1 MSTSYK
7 KRLTVAEIRYKNEFN
22 RKNKLNLSNDEFAS
36 LLAQQ
41 SQDEIN
47 NSNIG
52 TEDTTNELS
61 TNVDTGNP
69 NNLNGFQNAVN
80 RLDNTGEEI
89 SYNLH
94 NGVYD
99 FVEHII
105 DLGAGLVGTV
115 AGWAGNK
122 DVEQGAEDFIKYD
135 WSKAA
140 AKIDLNVE
148 YLAINAMSGENIFS
162 GDYWDLTGDSI
173 EEYEKNLYNTSLLA
187 YSPDWLHNGVNELAQ
202 TVGNMIPSIALGIAT
217 GGTSTAG
224 QIATKLGT
232 TVDAVSKAVSV
243 GSMSLSAAGQGTEE
257 ALQDGADSLGK
268 ATAYGAAS
276 GAVEGLTEYLG
287 GWLAKGAGAAIS
299 KVSGGKVTADLLSK
313 AMPNSVSG
321 WFTQNLSKNFW
332 AGQAKSFV
340 EEGLEEVESDLLNP
354 LIKSIYNGKS
364 VSENYS
370 NKDNISVESLTH
382 SFLMG
387 GISTLVLGG
396 TDVADYARYGKNV
409 YQTRVSMQD
418 NIDAFNDVAKMF
430 DKETLYQKD
439 AEGNVIIDEDNAP
452 VMTKEG
458 AAAMA
463 KFTETKSE
471 YDKSLDKLTQ
481 KEKANFLKRVTGTDV
496 NSMIEVS
503 KKSTESAIAD
513 IDNKIA
519 EVQSIQDSEGFT
531 KENQERYFDLLR
543 DRQNYTN
550 KLNEI
555 TTDAE
560 TYKSSFIKDTI
571 SEITKDYDIN
581 NISKKAVDDIAKQVK
596 EAGFDVNIREAKDVK
611 EFNSYFNNSN
621 AATAQNSSDY
631 DILGAALYDPNTNT
645 ILVNPD
651 VKYNRTKT
659 IAHELTHTIQ
669 SNKGSWQYIFDSFN
683 STKNKTLS
691 KTWKEIVKE
700 NTDYYGKDTK
710 NINNE
715 SVAEMVEK
723 IIDNPK
729 KFKSLLSYTQKS
741 KIGKALADLFNR
753 NKENKAIKQA
763 YSEFLNADKTNENQN
778 NVEAKD
784 TKKKKTNNSEIFK
797 DSDIVDVKK
806 LDSAINYVKNFI
818 GKSSSANDIGKFKE
832 SLTTIIDSFYKF
844 SKGLK
849 NKTLEKND
857 ILKPFYNAA
866 NDFIADEKHIR
877 WALDYHNADEKT
889 QNIYKSLMASS
900 KVFRKAYEG
909 KTEETK
915 TNTNTTKTKVV
926 ANAASITQ
934 AKTEITKLLAKTRRI
949 VSNEN
954 VFTPA
959 SFIKLIKATNG
970 ALTTIQSEIE
980 SRGVDVVNKELK
992 NKGVL
997 QNIADLVSED
1007 FINNVNDFTSEEPAL
1022 DAEKNKTFERV
1033 VKKANDVIYEL
1044 TYKAKETVS
1053 KTEESSKSTKP
1064 NDDVMNKA
1072 ITKLTGKDASSM
1084 SNDEKIKLLND
1095 IKDNALKMKED
1106 NAKALEKAKEEEK
1119 ASKEKSKVISKDEK
1133 AAQEISNAEVYK
1145 KAVDSISKET
1155 VSSKVDTFIK
1165 NADDILSKYSDS
1177 SIFNGVLSLDDKDYL
1192 SVEVQDISDYID
1204 ELSQNN
1210 AKIIA
1215 TIQKGTHLFT
1225 LQEVKNL
1232 SQAAFNNGKAISKLV
1247 DKMGQ
1252 ISSYLYGIDT
1262 AKLNKANQLGKKLE
1276 ESQKFTNNFSEDEW
1290 SELSIKIND
1299 FYQDVYTS
1307 FKATN
1312 VTLASL
1318 KLSNG
1323 TLKYKINNTFYSANN
1338 NKKVIENTAI
1348 VSEALNKK
1356 LSQFNGKSKSN
1367 RAFKQLNGSL
1377 ANSGTYGNYKVLGIS
1392 SSQASEAVQF
1402 YKSLYATNDTAFASM
1417 KPEFFT
1423 NKAIKGFIFT
1433 NKDTNNKT
1441 LFIFGNKYNDA
1452 KNGARNGVH
1461 IYGIISSSN
1470 DEITPALNTFTNYFI
1485 HREGYQYITLQDAW
1499 IGDRNNSVAIANAG
1513 FNAVAQYNT
1522 YNPKTKTYDSRYV
1535 TKEKSGKMK
1544 TLGRYMFYAFDTY
1557 NNRPQRDTI
1566 NLASV
1571 RKVDDWTSAQHYA
1584 QLAAVALTNLGP
1596 KVNNNLVDNNGEAVY
1611 NDFPLADNIVS
1622 PVSIESKQDNSFYAH
1637 NPVSL
1642 IEQSNVNMYK
1652 LSNPLYSA
1660 YDFNN
1665 GKFNKSDF
1673 LSTIDWITEGLK
1685 IKKGSYSKD
1694 GNIVLEGDFI
1704 RSPFSQ
1710 FGPEIKEVQ
1719 DFIDSKNEEIK
1730 KQPHKAKIKT
1740 DPTSSADTTLQLNNN
1755 KIRVGENPN
1764 TGVEIHGKSL
1774 EEISKIKNKFEYTKE
1789 ISKYLLNSPQATD
1802 FLMQL
1807 VDDKADLIRTLT
1819 DMGVRDTY
1827 NQRDAMVQRLRSI
1840 KTVAANFVE
1849 YGAGILVED
1858 TDKDGNKFKRN
1869 SYSDLDV
1876 RTCAA
1881 SIVKDYMQNI
1891 DLNKYVADNKLKVK
1905 KNTNRY
1911 IRKAVEDDLYATLYR
1926 YALDYSAVDKNNAPK
1941 IRLREMIE
1949 TQFIPENKDIENIES
1964 YIPNSMKLINS
1975 DDFNNLSQMKFY
1987 SVLDADIKYIKDS
2000 ETLTV
2005 AQKSELTKYLKS
2017 AKENYW
2023 SIKTVYGKILNVDG
2037 ILAKKDGQ
2045 LIKKYL
2051 PDFYN
2056 KVEASVGKLVTK
2068 QDVLAWLEEAENNP
2082 DNTAFIDAME
2092 KDNKGNYVNDVLQKE
2107 YAGIRSSILGS
2118 DSKQGFLQ
2126 EYSNQLLKTDI
2137 DRITE
2142 QFGKEKVT
2150 TFHKMLLEDNNSKLL
2165 YSVNNGLIATKDY
2178 NRMTMFNPHYVPT
2191 MREMITVEKSMGTSD
2206 LPNSLQ
2212 YANGSDLVIG
2222 DLFENMSFYSNKI
2235 IRNSVINQVMNDI
2248 FNEAKTK
2255 NVAGMNIS
2263 KIQTI
2268 DAEGK
2273 ITNFDVD
2280 KDYLRNV
2287 DVNTYINDVKKAENG
2302 EYEANV
2308 LLQAGLDN
2316 NLIRF
2321 VKINKDGS
2329 KVIYLAQMSDKTYN
2343 AFTTVPKYNN
2353 HILDNIP
2360 FISKILQKWNDLFK
2374 NLVTSWSPFFT
2385 VRNLSR
2391 DVFDALLT
2399 TENNPAEFLKNI
2411 ASSWKM
2417 IVANDPMWQLYV
2429 QSGGTSSGYIQNNT
2443 YGDMVKE
2450 ADILTN
2456 KTKTFFQKYSMAKLN
2471 FIVEQGTRFTEFRM
2485 SYEKY
2490 SKTDASH
2497 ALEYSLL
2504 DAANVTTNFSKGGS
2518 FAKALNRTLV
2528 PFLNAQI
2535 QGAAKLANFV
2545 MRPRDAKEWASL
2557 LLKLLILGVLPELIN
2572 ELMYGSNEDYQALSE
2587 YTKESYYL
2595 IPVGNGN
2602 FLKIPKGRIVGAF
2615 NSVTRNIINVVSGK
2629 SNIQEALNQVGETV
2643 STNLAPVDLGSGLR
2657 TIFSPIL
2664 DVNSNTTWYGQAID
2678 KQSDLNKR
2686 PSERYG
2692 TTTGTIAK
2700 TIGKMFNV
2708 SPNRVQYLLGQYTGI
2723 LGNVLLPLGSSE
2735 SANVGTQLLAVM
2747 KNGTSVSAISNF
2759 KYRGDFYD
2767 LRQEVLYNKNDGDTV
2782 ASLQY
2787 NYMTKALEE
2796 LNTLEDQIDST
2807 TDEASKY
2814 TLYLTLRQGYQTAI
2828 ENTKLLGSKLQ
2839 NIAINDTTD
2848 RFAMAEAYRQA
2859 FGSEYA
2865 LGYYS
2870 SSLKAKGDIISQF
2883 GVSYDTYYQTYF
2895 EIRSLDTKNER
2906 LRYINQLKGLSYF
2919 GKKLLY
2925 KACGGSLNDNEKR
2938 SLINYLKR
2946 QGLSETELST
2956 LGLASD

>member
-41 SQDEIN
+41 SQDEIT

-52 TEDTTNELS
+52 TEDTTHELS

-99 FVEHII
+99 FVEHLI

-140 AKIDLNVE
+140 AKLDLNVE
-148 YLAINAMSGENIFS
+148 YLAFNAMSGEDVFS

-202 TVGNMIPSIALGIAT
+202 TIGNMVPSIALGIAT
-217 GGTSTAG
+217 GGSSVGAD
-224 QIATKLGT
+224 IAAKLGT
-232 TVDAVSKAVSV
+232 TVAAVSKAASV
-243 GSMSLSAAGQGTEE
+243 GSMALSAAGGGTEE

-268 ATAYGAAS
+268 ATAYGLAS
-276 GAVEGLTEYLG
+276 GAIEGLTEYLG

-439 AEGNVIIDEDNAP
+439 AEGNVIVDEDNAP

-458 AAAMA
+458 VAAMT

-481 KEKANFLKRVTGTDV
+481 KEKANFLKQITGTDI
-496 NSMIEVS
+496 NSMIEVD
-503 KKSTESAIAD
+503 KKSMESNISL
-513 IDNKIA
+513 IDNQIA
-519 EVQSIQDSEGFT
+519 ELHAKQDSEGFSIET
-531 KENQERYFDLLR
+531 QNAILELYKY
-543 DRQNYTN
+543 RQNASN
-550 KLNEI
+550 QLNEAK
-555 TTDAE
+555 TNAE
-560 TYKSSFIKDTI
+560 IYKNNYIKDTI

-581 NISKKAVDDIAKQVK
+581 NLSKRAIDDIASRVK
-596 EAGFDVNIREAKDVK
+596 EAGFDVNIREAKSAE
-611 EFNSYFNNSN
+611 EFNSYFNKSN
-621 AATAQNSSDY
+621 ASTAQNSSDY
-631 DILGAALYDPNTNT
+631 DMLGAAIFDPNTNT
-645 ILVNPD
+645 IIVNPD

-669 SNKGSWQYIFDSFN
+669 SNKNSWRYIYNSFSKN
-683 STKNKTLS
+683 SNSLMS
-691 KTWKEIVKE
+691 KTWKDIVKGNE
-700 NTDYYGKDTK
+700 EFYGN
-710 NINNE
+710 NIREIKNE

-753 NKENKAIKQA
+753 NKEDKVIKRA
-763 YSEFLNADKTNENQN
+763 YSEFLNADKENKNQDYIEAKTTKNKKASNNTNEDSKKDIALIDNNESKKINLVEQN
-778 NVEAKD
+778 KIIDKLLNIFESSNSRISSGYNKIKADFVLKDFLEMENSRVFEKAKD
-784 TKKKKTNNSEIFK
+784 FLSSVDKTISEITKTTETINKKTFEIEYGQMSDENLALFK
-797 DSDIVDVKK
+797 KYSKAKQLATSLVKLENIYKATESYKTYIAKQQEISDKSKKNIELKDNKQNVDLKDNKEKSLLISTNEKVAQEESNKTYYDETMASVSSKK
-806 LDSAINYVKNFI
+806 FNKVIDNYKN
-818 GKSSSANDIGKFKE
+818 
-832 SLTTIIDSFYKF
+832 TIID
-844 SKGLK
+844 
-849 NKTLEKND
+849 
-857 ILKPFYNAA
+857 
-866 NDFIADEKHIR
+866 
-877 WALDYHNADEKT
+877 
-889 QNIYKSLMASS
+889 
-900 KVFRKAYEG
+900 
-909 KTEETK
+909 
-915 TNTNTTKTKVV
+915 
-926 ANAASITQ
+926 
-934 AKTEITKLLAKTRRI
+934 
-949 VSNEN
+949 
-954 VFTPA
+954 
-959 SFIKLIKATNG
+959 
-970 ALTTIQSEIE
+970 
-980 SRGVDVVNKELK
+980 
-992 NKGVL
+992 
-997 QNIADLVSED
+997 
-1007 FINNVNDFTSEEPAL
+1007 
-1022 DAEKNKTFERV
+1022 
-1033 VKKANDVIYEL
+1033 
-1044 TYKAKETVS
+1044 
-1053 KTEESSKSTKP
+1053 
-1064 NDDVMNKA
+1064 
-1072 ITKLTGKDASSM
+1072 
-1084 SNDEKIKLLND
+1084 
-1095 IKDNALKMKED
+1095 
-1106 NAKALEKAKEEEK
+1106 
-1119 ASKEKSKVISKDEK
+1119 
-1133 AAQEISNAEVYK
+1133 
-1145 KAVDSISKET
+1145 
-1155 VSSKVDTFIK
+1155 
-1165 NADDILSKYSDS
+1165 
-1177 SIFNGVLSLDDKDYL
+1177 
-1192 SVEVQDISDYID
+1192 
-1204 ELSQNN
+1204 
-1210 AKIIA
+1210 
-1215 TIQKGTHLFT
+1215 T
-1225 LQEVKNL
+1225 LQ
-1232 SQAAFNNGKAISKLV
+1232 AYGKG
-1247 DKMGQ
+1247 D
-1252 ISSYLYGIDT
+1252 
-1262 AKLNKANQLGKKLE
+1262 KLNKALSEKDNDFLNDVIVDASNSLQDFYKKEVNAVNLIKKGYHLFTRQEVKDIAQNAFDVGKVVKKLTNE
-1276 ESQKFTNNFSEDEW
+1276 INNIASYLKGSLKETNN
-1290 SELSIKIND
+1290 ELVKNGLNTVDYTNLNISISNYFND
-1299 FYQDVYTS
+1299 VLPD
-1307 FKATN
+1307 FKAMN

-1318 KLSNG
+1318 RMENG
-1323 TLKYKINNTFYSANN
+1323 TLTYTIDKVKYKADNA
-1338 NKKVIENTAI
+1338 KVVLDGTYIKES
-1348 VSEALNKK
+1348 VNKK
-1356 LSQFNGKSKSN
+1356 LSTYFGKSKSN
-1367 RAFKQLNGSL
+1367 RAFKQLNGTLS
-1377 ANSGTYGNYKVLGIS
+1377 NSGTYGNYKMLGIS
-1392 SSQASEAVQF
+1392 SVQANEAVQF
-1402 YKSLYATNDTAFASM
+1402 YKKLYATNDAAFASM
-1417 KPEFFT
+1417 DSKFFT
-1423 NKAIKGFIFT
+1423 NKAIKGFIFA

-1441 LFIFGNKYNDA
+1441 LFIYGNKHNDA
-1452 KNGARNGVH
+1452 KNSASKGVH

-1470 DEITPALNTFTNYFI
+1470 DEITQALNTFTSYFI
-1485 HREGYQYITLQDAW
+1485 NREGYQYITLQDAW

-1535 TKEKSGKMK
+1535 TKEKSGRMK
-1544 TLGRYMFYAFDTY
+1544 TLGRYIFYAFDNY

-1566 NLASV
+1566 NLTSV
-1571 RKVDDWTSAQHYA
+1571 RKVDDWTSAQHNS
-1584 QLAAVALTNLGP
+1584 QSAAVALYNLGP
-1596 KVNNNLVDNNGEAVY
+1596 NVDNNLVDKEGEAVY
-1611 NDFPLADNIVS
+1611 NDVPLANNIVS
-1622 PVSIESKQDNSFYAH
+1622 PISTKSKKDNGFYAR
-1637 NPVSL
+1637 NPISI
-1642 IEQSNVNMYK
+1642 IEQSNVNIYK
-1652 LSNPLYSA
+1652 LRNPVLMA

-1665 GKFNKSDF
+1665 KGDF
-1673 LSTIDWITEGLK
+1673 LSSIDWIIKGLK
-1685 IKKGSYSKD
+1685 IKKGSFSND
-1694 GNIVLEGDFI
+1694 GKIVLEDDFI

-1710 FGPEIKEVQ
+1710 FSPEIKEVQ
-1719 DFIDSKNEEIK
+1719 DFIDSKKEEIK
-1730 KQPHKAKIKT
+1730 KLPHPAKIKT
-1740 DPTSSADTTLQLNNN
+1740 DPTSSFDTNLQLNNN

-1774 EEISKIKNKFEYTKE
+1774 EEISKISNKFVQTKE
-1789 ISKYLLNSPQATD
+1789 RVNYLLNSPQATD

-1807 VDDKADLIRTLT
+1807 VDDKADLIRTLA

-1827 NQRDAMVQRLRSI
+1827 NQRDALVQRLRSI

-1858 TDKDGNKFKRN
+1858 IDKDGNKFKRN

-1949 TQFIPENKDIENIES
+1949 TRFIPENKDIENIES
-1964 YIPNSMKLINS
+1964 YIPNSMKLLNK
-1975 DDFNNLSQMKFY
+1975 DDFTNLSQMKFY
-1987 SVLDADIKYIKDS
+1987 STLDADIKYIKDS
-2000 ETLTV
+2000 ETLT
-2005 AQKSELTKYLKS
+2005 ATQKSELIRYLKS

-2037 ILAKKDGQ
+2037 LLVKKDGQ
-2045 LIKKYL
+2045 LLKKYL

-2056 KVEASVGKLVTK
+2056 KVEKSVGMLVTK
-2068 QDVLAWLEEAENNP
+2068 QDVLSWLEEAESNP
-2082 DNTAFIDAME
+2082 DNTAFTQAME
-2092 KDNKGNYVNDVLQKE
+2092 KDEGGNYANDILHKE
-2107 YAGIRSSILGS
+2107 YAEIRNRILGT
-2118 DSKQGFLQ
+2118 DNKQGFLQ

-2142 QFGKEKVT
+2142 QFGSDKVT

-2165 YSVNNGLIATKDY
+2165 YSVNNGLITIKDY

-2212 YANGSDLVIG
+2212 YANGSDLVIN

-2235 IRNSVINQVMNDI
+2235 VRNSIINQVMNDI
-2248 FNEAKTK
+2248 YDESKTK
-2255 NVAGMNIS
+2255 NVSGMNIS

-2268 DAEGK
+2268 DAEGN

-2329 KVIYLAQMSDKTYN
+2329 KDIYLAQMSDKTYN

-2399 TENNPAEFLKNI
+2399 TENNPAEFLKDI
-2411 ASSWKM
+2411 PSSWKM

-2518 FAKALNRTLV
+2518 FAKALNRTLI

-2664 DVNSNTTWYGQAID
+2664 DVNSNTTWYGQTID

-2686 PSERYG
+2686 PSDRYG

-2708 SPNRVQYLLGQYTGI
+2708 SPNRVQYLLGQYSGI
-2723 LGNVLLPLGSSE
+2723 LGDVLLPLGSSE
-2735 SANVGTQLLAVM
+2735 SANVGTQLLVVM
-2747 KNGTSVSAISNF
+2747 KNETSVSAISNF
-2759 KYRGDFYD
+2759 KYRGNFYD

-2787 NYMTKALEE
+2787 SYMTKALEE

-2906 LRYINQLKGLSYF
+2906 LRYINQIKGLSYF